1 MKIVR
6 DLLVLGSG
14 ILSALYLLNL
24 GFGFVEFIPDNVPIF
39 GNLDEA
45 AATALLINCLAY
57 FGLNVGHLFRR
68 KEEGKPEPKTH
79 DIDVGK

>member
-14 ILSALYLLNL
+14 ILSVLYLLNL

-39 GNLDEA
+39 GNLDRPPHSPAPIPIPTVHGA
-45 AATALLINCLAY
+45 AGAKANS
-57 FGLNVGHLFRR
+57 
-68 KEEGKPEPKTH
+68 
-79 DIDVGK
+79 